1 MTEIKHADQLTR
13 VEFKKL
19 MKDPKTWYWLIG
31 AAIVIGVVVSFW
43 AYPGAGV
50 LAGIGTVLA
59 GIFFVYTTAGEKAED
74 AFYDHYAKSRGLQ
87 RSPKQMGPATPL
99 LRKGDK
105 RRTDE
110 MFSGKLNDEFQ
121 GSLVLYTYIE
131 ITRDNK
137 GNKQEH
143 PHPFTLVTIK
153 LPKFAEHM
161 PELVVEEQGF
171 KIFDKLEDAFKGNL
185 ERIRLESEALDER
198 FQIFVR
204 KDQDPVWIRRLFSP
218 SFMVYLTDHP
228 MRDFAFEFGSGRLVA
243 YLPKHKESDAEFDG
257 LIAATCELAAK
268 LNAEALQTQTG

>member
-1 MTEIKHADQLTR
+1 MTEIKHADQLTN

-19 MKDPKTWYWLIG
+19 MKDPITWVWIIG
-31 AAIVIGVVVSFW
+31 AAVVIGLVVGLW

-50 LAGIGTVLA
+50 MAGIATVLA

-87 RSPKQMGPATPL
+87 RSPKQLGPETPL

-110 MFSGKLNDEFQ
+110 MFTGQLNPEFK

-143 PHPFTLVTIK
+143 PHPFTLVTTRM
-153 LPKFAEHM
+153 PKFAEHM

-185 ERIRLESEALDER
+185 ERVKLESEALDER
-198 FQIFVR
+198 YEIFTR
-204 KDQDPVWIRRLFSP
+204 KDQDPVWTRRLFSP
-218 SFMVYLTDHP
+218 SFIVYLTDHP
-228 MRDFAFEFGSGRLVA
+228 MKDFAFEFASGRLVA
-243 YLPKHKESDAEFDG
+243 YVPGHLESDAEFDG
-257 LIAATCELAAK
+257 IIAAGCELASK
-268 LNAEALQTQTG
+268 LNAEAVS